1 MDKTLSIVI
10 PVYNEKENIKDL
22 YNEISS
28 TLSDMNIKNEIIFVD
43 DGSNDGS
50 LELLT
55 NLFEKHKNVKLISF
69 RKNFG
74 KASALMAGF
83 KETSGDIIITMDGD
97 LQDDPKEIPK
107 FLDELENGYD
117 LVSGWKIK
125 RNDPITKT
133 IPSRIFNVVTSL
145 FTSIKLHDFN
155 CGFKAYRREVIED
168 LNIYGELHRFIPV
181 LAAQRGF
188 RVGEIKINHRP
199 RMHGRSKYGVERYIK
214 GLIDFTTVLFITNF
228 MQRPSHFF
236 GTTGIIFTLGG
247 LGINAYV
254 TFLRI
259 STGNIQNRFP
269 LLMLGILLMTLGF
282 QFIFT
287 GLLAE
292 MIAKSYLKSEPDYS
306 IKVRLSR

>member
-1 MDKTLSIVI
+1 MDKLLSIVI

-22 YNEISS
+22 YNEISPV
-28 TLSDMNIKNEIIFVD
+28 LLNMNMGSEIIFVD
-43 DGSNDGS
+43 DGSSDGS

-55 NLFEKHKNVKLISF
+55 DLFEKHEDIKVVSF
-69 RKNFG
+69 RRNFG

-97 LQDDPKEIPK
+97 LQDDPKEIPRFIEEIK
-107 FLDELENGYD
+107 KGFD
-117 LVSGWKIK
+117 LVSGWKFK
-125 RNDPITKT
+125 RNDPATKT
-133 IPSRIFNVVTSL
+133 IPSKFANIVISL
-145 FTSIKLHDFN
+145 FTRIKLHDLN
-155 CGFKAYRREVIED
+155 CGFKAYRRDLVDE

-188 RVGEIKINHRP
+188 RIGEIKINHRP
-199 RMHGRSKYGVERYIK
+199 RTRGKSKYGVDRLIK
-214 GLIDFTTVLFITNF
+214 GFIDFMTVLFITNF
-228 MQRPSHFF
+228 MQRPSHLFA
-236 GTTGIIFTLGG
+236 TTGIIFTAGG
-247 LGINAYV
+247 IAINVYI
-254 TFLRI
+254 TYLRI

-282 QFIFT
+282 QFVFT

-292 MIAKSYLKSEPDYS
+292 MIAKSYSKSEPDYS

>member
-10 PVYNEKENIKDL
+10 PVYNEKENIEDL

-28 TLSDMNIKNEIIFVD
+28 VLSGMNIKSEIIFVD
-43 DGSNDGS
+43 DGSRDDS

-55 NLFEKHKNVKLISF
+55 DLFKKRENIKVISF

-83 KETSGDIIITMDGD
+83 KDTSGDIIITMDGD
-97 LQDDPKEIPK
+97 LQDDPSEIPRFLKEIEK
-107 FLDELENGYD
+107 GFD
-117 LVSGWKIK
+117 LISGWKFK
-125 RNDPITKT
+125 RNDPLVKI
-133 IPSRIFNVVTSL
+133 IPSKIFNVVTSL
-145 FTSIKLHDFN
+145 FTNIKLHDFN
-155 CGFKAYRREVIED
+155 CGFKAYRRDVVDD

-181 LAAQRGF
+181 LVAQRGF
-188 RVGEIKINHRP
+188 MVGEIKINHRP
-199 RMHGRSKYGVERYIK
+199 RKHGKSKYGVGRFIK
-214 GLIDFTTVLFITNF
+214 GFIDFITVLFITNF

-236 GTTGIIFTLGG
+236 TTTGIIFASGG
-247 LGINAYV
+247 LGINAYI
-254 TFLRI
+254 TYLRI

-292 MIAKSYLKSEPDYS
+292 MIARSYSKTEPDYS
-306 IKVRLSR
+306 IKVRLSH

>member
-1 MDKTLSIVI
+1 LDKTLSIVI
-10 PVYNEKENIKDL
+10 PVYNEKENIEDL
-22 YNEISS
+22 YNEINSI
-28 TLSDMNIKNEIIFVD
+28 LSGMNVKNEIIFVD

-50 LELLT
+50 LKILT
-55 NLFEKHKNVKLISF
+55 NLFKKQKNVKIISF

-97 LQDDPKEIPK
+97 LQDDPNEIPK
-107 FLDELENGYD
+107 FVNEIENGFD
-117 LVSGWKIK
+117 LISGWKFK
-125 RNDPITKT
+125 RSDPITKT
-133 IPSRIFNVVTSL
+133 IPSKIFNTATSL
-145 FTSIKLHDFN
+145 FTNIKLHDFN
-155 CGFKAYRREVIED
+155 CGFKAYGRDVIED

-199 RMHGRSKYGVERYIK
+199 RVHGRSKYGVGRFIK
-214 GLIDFTTVLFITNF
+214 GLIDFMTVLFITNF

-247 LGINAYV
+247 LSINAYI
-254 TFLRI
+254 TYLRI

-292 MIAKSYLKSEPDYS
+292 IIAKSYSKSEPDYS